1 MSSTG
6 LWPRGGMRPAR
17 SDAEAKVYAALARGL
32 PPGWTAWH
40 SVRIRTRAGFL
51 GEGDFVLAHPE
62 RGLLVLEVKGGRI
75 EERDGRWTT
84 NGVPL
89 PEAPLDQARDFLSK
103 LVRRLAEQSCRP
115 PAYGAAAWFPD
126 TRLEGQPSQDDLAG
140 VVLGADEVGWLSEA
154 LPGVV
159 ERALPR
165 PVPGAGRWMEAVHRL
180 WGECWVPPL
189 SLGARVRDLGERR
202 FRLDEAQL
210 LALDGL
216 IGNARVLVHGP
227 AGSGKTLLAAEAARR
242 HAALGKR
249 VLLLC
254 FTRPLQKWLAAR
266 LAPDGVEVHTVSG
279 LAHSLAE
286 RPTGAPEEGAGY
298 WSDLFLAASDTCEPC
313 WDVVVVDE
321 AQDLQTEAWLLVTTL
336 AEGKGLWAFHDEAQR
351 FWPDRAPPLAEFD
364 TTFRLG
370 RGRRCPPGIDALAA
384 RCAGEPFDE
393 PAVRTAIA
401 DGTLRLLACPSATAV
416 PDRLGEEVDR
426 LLSEGL
432 SPGDVG
438 IVSLRGQQAAGT
450 VFRLEKVGRHRIL
463 PADAEGMQDAVV
475 ADSFLRWKGLER
487 PAILVADLPEGEVSR
502 LGVRMVVALTRALV
516 AARIVAPAS
525 RLAADPAL
533 RDLL

>member
-1 MSSTG
+1 
-6 LWPRGGMRPAR
+6 MRPAR
-17 SDAEAKVYAALARGL
+17 SDAEAKVYAALAKGL

-89 PEAPLDQARDFLSK
+89 AEAPLDQARDFLSK
-103 LVRRLAEQSCRP
+103 LVRRLAEQGCRP
-115 PAYGAAAWFPD
+115 PAYGAAACFPD
-126 TRLEGQPSQDDLAG
+126 TRVERQPSQDDLAG
-140 VVLGADEVGWLSEA
+140 VVLGSDEVGWLREA
-154 LPGVV
+154 LPGLV

-165 PVPGAGRWMEAVHRL
+165 PEAGAGRWMDAVHRL
-180 WGECWVPPL
+180 WGETWVPPL

-216 IGNARVLVHGP
+216 LGNARVLVHGP

-279 LAHSLAE
+279 LAHDLAAR
-286 RPTGAPEEGAGY
+286 RPATRAEEGDAEY
-298 WSDLFLAASDTCEPC
+298 WKDQFLAACDACEPR

-321 AQDLQTEAWLLVTTL
+321 AQDLQEEAWLLVTSL
-336 AEGKGLWAFHDEAQR
+336 AEGKGLWAFQDEAQR
-351 FWPDRAPPLAEFD
+351 FWPDRTPPLAEFH

-393 PAVRTAIA
+393 RAMRDALA
-401 DGTLRLLACPSATAV
+401 DGSLRLLACPSATSLA
-416 PDRLGEEVDR
+416 DRLGEEVDR
-426 LLSEGL
+426 LLSDGL

-438 IVSLRGQQAAGT
+438 IVSLRGQQAEGT
-450 VFRLEKVGRHRIL
+450 VFRLEKLGRHRIV
-463 PADAEGMQDAVV
+463 PADAEGMEDRVV

-487 PAILVADLPEGEVSR
+487 PAILVADLPEGDLSHR
-502 LGVRMVVALTRALV
+502 GLRMYVALTRALV
-516 AARIVAPAS
+516 AARVVAPMP